1 MQLEHQ
7 FSVPAPIDV
16 VWKALLDPE
25 LVAPC
30 MPGAT
35 LSRVEGTEFDG
46 SVKVKL
52 GPVNLTY
59 KGSGQFVEADEES
72 RKAVMKASGKDVRGN
87 STASATVSVAL
98 RPDGSGTTA
107 NVTTDLSITGR
118 PAQLGRGMITDVGGK
133 ILNQF
138 ASNLAAR
145 LAPEP
150 VASETAAESAS
161 AETAERTGT
170 ETAGGTG
177 TAAAER
183 TGTERTGAETA
194 GGTGTAAAERTGT
207 ERTGAEAPAAGST
220 GAQSAKPRQS
230 AEEPEAL
237 DLLGT
242 AAGPVLKRV
251 LPVVGAIVVAVII
264 YLVLRSHG

>member
-35 LSRVEGTEFDG
+35 LSRVEGSEFDG

-59 KGSGQFVEADEES
+59 KGSGQFVETDEQD
-72 RKAVMKASGKDVRGN
+72 RKAVLKASGKDVRGN
-87 STASATVSVAL
+87 STASATVSVEL

-107 NVTTDLSITGR
+107 AVTTDLSITGR
-118 PAQLGRGMITDVGGK
+118 PAQLGRGMMTEVGGK
-133 ILNQF
+133 ILNTF

-150 VASETAAESAS
+150 VAADTAAESA
-161 AETAERTGT
+161 TAQPTGT
-170 ETAGGTG
+170 EPADGAQTDGAQTDGAQIDGAVPATG
-177 TAAAER
+177 PTAAPQVQPLPQQ
-183 TGTERTGAETA
+183 
-194 GGTGTAAAERTGT
+194 
-207 ERTGAEAPAAGST
+207 PAA
-220 GAQSAKPRQS
+220 
-230 AEEPEAL
+230 EPEAL

-251 LPVVGAIVVAVII
+251 LPVVGVIALAVIL
-264 YLVLRSHG
+264 YVVLRNRR

>member
-35 LSRVEGTEFDG
+35 LSRVEGSEFDG

-59 KGSGQFVEADEES
+59 KGSGQFVETDEQD
-72 RKAVMKASGKDVRGN
+72 RKAVLKASGKDVRGN
-87 STASATVSVAL
+87 STASATVSVEL

-107 NVTTDLSITGR
+107 AVTTDLSITGR
-118 PAQLGRGMITDVGGK
+118 PAQLGRGMMTEVGGK
-133 ILNQF
+133 ILNTF

-150 VASETAAESAS
+150 VAADTAAESA
-161 AETAERTGT
+161 TAQPTGT
-170 ETAGGTG
+170 EPADGAQTDGAQTDGAQTDGAQTDGAQIDGAVPATG
-177 TAAAER
+177 PTAAPQVQPLPQQ
-183 TGTERTGAETA
+183 
-194 GGTGTAAAERTGT
+194 
-207 ERTGAEAPAAGST
+207 PAA
-220 GAQSAKPRQS
+220 
-230 AEEPEAL
+230 EPEAL

-251 LPVVGAIVVAVII
+251 LPVVGVIALAVIL
-264 YLVLRSHG
+264 YVVLRNRR

>member
-35 LSRVEGTEFDG
+35 LSRVEGGEFDG

-59 KGSGQFVEADEES
+59 KGSGQFVETDEQN

-87 STASATVSVAL
+87 STASATVSVEL

-133 ILNQF
+133 ILNTF
-138 ASNLAAR
+138 ATNLAAR

-150 VASETAAESAS
+150 VAGQTAAESATAEPAGES
-161 AETAERTGT
+161 AETTG
-170 ETAGGTG
+170 AGK
-177 TAAAER
+177 A
-183 TGTERTGAETA
+183 GAETA
-194 GGTGTAAAERTGT
+194 GSG
-207 ERTGAEAPAAGST
+207 GAPQAQQPAA
-220 GAQSAKPRQS
+220 
-230 AEEPEAL
+230 EPEAL
-237 DLLGT
+237 NLLGT

-251 LPVVGAIVVAVII
+251 LPVVGVIALALIV
-264 YLVLRSHG
+264 YFVLRNRG